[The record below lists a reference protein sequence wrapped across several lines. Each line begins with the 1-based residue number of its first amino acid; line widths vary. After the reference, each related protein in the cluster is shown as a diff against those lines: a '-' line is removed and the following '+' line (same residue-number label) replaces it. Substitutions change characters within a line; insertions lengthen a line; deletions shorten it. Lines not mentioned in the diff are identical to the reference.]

1 MPRFTGQHRFTVQMT
16 FEVPALT
23 TAVRTTHRMPGRLA
37 SMNWLGSEGLLCV
50 SASRV
55 PAESASDAAMIV
67 VTAVRA
73 EWGKSA
79 GPLKMRSWTSRRDRV
94 LVGSRRR
101 RGRGRSSPMDA
112 ASRVWSWD
120 DGDDDDGGSAG
131 VREPRRPLPGP
142 GSLYAAL
149 ELPGPQV

>member
-1 MPRFTGQHRFTVQMT
+1 MPKFTVQMT

-23 TAVRTTHRMPGRLA
+23 STVHTTHRMPGRFA
-37 SMNWLGSEGLLCV
+37 SMKWLGSEGLLCV

-55 PAESASDAAMIV
+55 SAGSASDAAMIV

-79 GPLKMRSWTSRRDRV
+79 GPLKLRSWTSHRDRV
-94 LVGSRRR
+94 LVGPRRR
-101 RGRGRSSPMDA
+101 RGRGRSSPMDK
-112 ASRVWSWD
+112 ASQAWNWSWD
-120 DGDDDDGGSAG
+120 DNGDDDDGGSAG

-142 GSLYAAL
+142 GSLHAAL